1 MSARKAPEPSAPAM
15 ATAPPVR
22 KKPRAPRVHLT
33 HLEIRR
39 GETLRL
45 RIAIADDAIAE
56 AGDELGALIKKISP
70 STKTSVIA
78 EPEPT
83 PDPDFVVSRS
93 HMDNADAYHATLRT
107 HLADLF
113 SSLCD
118 TSLADAL
125 EIAREESA
133 RRADGMN

>member
-1 MSARKAPEPSAPAM
+1 MSSRKAAELSSPAVVAIPPARKKAR
-15 ATAPPVR
+15 T
-22 KKPRAPRVHLT
+22 PRVRLT

-39 GETLRL
+39 GEALRL
-45 RIAIADDAIAE
+45 RIAIADDAMAE

-70 STKTSVIA
+70 STKTSIVT
-78 EPEPT
+78 EPAPEAA
-83 PDPDFVVSRS
+83 PDFVVSRS
-93 HMDNADAYHATLRT
+93 HADNPDAYHATLRT

>member
-1 MSARKAPEPSAPAM
+1 MSTRKAQEPSAPPV

-22 KKPRAPRVHLT
+22 KKHRAPRVRLT

-45 RIAIADDAIAE
+45 RIAIADDAMAE

-70 STKTSVIA
+70 STKTSIVT
-78 EPEPT
+78 EPDPV
-83 PDPDFVVSRS
+83 PPPDFVVSRS

-133 RRADGMN
+133 RRSDGMN